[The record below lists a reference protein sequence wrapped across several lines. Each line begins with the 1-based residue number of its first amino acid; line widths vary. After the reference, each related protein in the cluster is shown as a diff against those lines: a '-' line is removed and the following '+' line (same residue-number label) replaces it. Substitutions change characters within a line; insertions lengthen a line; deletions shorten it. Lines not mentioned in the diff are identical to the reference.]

1 MDAKKILTNPTWII
15 LIALLCCILWGSAF
29 PVLKTTYQELQLQPD
44 DLAERILLAGVRFF
58 QASLML
64 FILVGVLLKQNI
76 RVAVKFIPH
85 LILLGILQ
93 TTLQYIFF
101 YTGLAHTSG
110 MKGAILSSIGTFF
123 VVILAHFFYTNDKL
137 NWRKTI
143 GLCFGFAGIIL
154 VNWGKD
160 FNLEF
165 SLLGEGFILLSGLVG
180 AFGTILAKQL
190 SKELHP
196 FLVTAWQMFMGS
208 SLLIILG
215 LPGAQITQVTFTP
228 KFFILLMYSSLLSA
242 TAFSLWYSLL
252 KYSKAGV
259 IAIYR
264 FMIPVSGAILS
275 VIFLPEDQFSLK
287 IAGALG
293 LVSLGII
300 VVNRKNKVQK
310 INEKREFS
318 D

>member
-1 MDAKKILTNPTWII
+1 MDAKKILTNPTSII

-29 PVLKTTYQELQLQPD
+29 PVLKTTYRELQLQPD
-44 DLAERILLAGVRFF
+44 DLTERILLAGVRFF
-58 QASLML
+58 LASLML
-64 FILVGVLLKQNI
+64 FTLVGVLLKQNI
-76 RVAVKFIPH
+76 RVAIKFIPR
-85 LILLGILQ
+85 LILLGVLQ

-123 VVILAHFFYTNDKL
+123 VVILAHFFYKNDRL

-165 SLLGEGFILLSGLVG
+165 SLLGEGFIIFSGITS

-190 SKELHP
+190 AKELHP
-196 FLVTAWQMFMGS
+196 FLVTAWQMFMGA

-215 LPGAQITQVTFTP
+215 LPGTQIADVTLTP
-228 KFFILLMYSSLLSA
+228 KFLILLIYSSLLSA
-242 TAFSLWYSLL
+242 IAFSLWYSLL

-287 IAGALG
+287 IIGALV

-300 VVNRKNKVQK
+300 VVNRK
-310 INEKREFS
+310 KRAPQLDQIKS
-318 D
+318 N